1 MNKRIIYILGGNYAA
16 NGMSQV
22 IVSKMNWLAIN
33 TDYRLYAVMTE
44 GLGKPMFYPLNE
56 QIQVVNFDI
65 NFDELD
71 TMPLHKKMF
80 HFIFKQL
87 EYKKKLS
94 KYLQDIKADIVVSAM
109 RREINFIN
117 DINDGSKKIGEIH
130 FNKSNYRIFSK
141 PYLPQWFNEYI
152 TKQWR
157 RKLIEEIKRLEK
169 FIVLSNED
177 KKEWTELQNVEVIHN
192 FINKFPDRLSEC
204 TNKRVIAAGRYTWQ
218 KGFDNLIKSWEIIN
232 EKHPDWQLHIYGS
245 GNNEEYQN
253 LAIDYGLKEKVFCH
267 STSKELYDKMLDSS
281 IFILSSR
288 YEGFGLVITEAMS
301 CGLPVVS
308 FACPCGP
315 KDIITDG
322 KNGYLVEPENVEA
335 LAERICHLI
344 EHEELRKE
352 MGKAARKRAEDFQE
366 DKIMQKWVDL
376 FENIK

>member
-80 HFIFKQL
+80 HFIFKQN

-267 STSKELYDKMLDSS
+267 STTKELYDKMLDSS

-322 KNGYLVEPENVEA
+322 KNGYLVEPENVKA

>member
-80 HFIFKQL
+80 HFIFKQN

-157 RKLIEEIKRLEK
+157 RKLIEVIKRLEK

-267 STSKELYDKMLDSS
+267 STTKELYDKMLDSS

-315 KDIITDG
+315 KDLITDG

>member
-71 TMPLHKKMF
+71 TMPLYKKMF

-94 KYLQDIKADIVVSAM
+94 KYLQNIKADIVVSAM

-130 FNKSNYRIFSK
+130 FNKSNYRIFHK
-141 PYLPQWFNEYI
+141 TYLPQWINRFI
-152 TKQWR
+152 TNQWR
-157 RKLIEEIKRLEK
+157 GKLIKEIKRLDN
-169 FIVLSNED
+169 FVVLSYED
-177 KKEWTELQNVEVIHN
+177 RKGWTELENVTVIHN
-192 FINKFPDRLSEC
+192 FITYFPTLLSKC
-204 TNKRVIAAGRYTWQ
+204 TEKSVIAAGRYTSV
-218 KGFDNLIKSWEIIN
+218 KGFDKLIKAWKIVN
-232 EKHPDWQLHIYGS
+232 LTYPDWTLNIFGS
-245 GNNEEYQN
+245 GNNEYYQS
-253 LAIDYGLKEKVFCH
+253 LANNNGLENKVNCH
-267 STSKELYDKMLDSS
+267 PATSKIYQKFQESS
-281 IFILSSR
+281 IFALSSL

-315 KDIITDG
+315 KEIITDG
-322 KNGYLVEPENVEA
+322 VNGYLVEPGNVEA
-335 LAERICHLI
+335 LAERICYLI

-352 MGKAARKRAEDFQE
+352 MGKAARKRAEDFRE
-366 DKIMQKWVDL
+366 EKIMQQWVDL
-376 FENIK
+376 FENIT

>member
-80 HFIFKQL
+80 HFIFKQN

-245 GNNEEYQN
+245 GNNEKYQN

-267 STSKELYDKMLDSS
+267 STAKELYDKMLDSS

-322 KNGYLVEPENVEA
+322 KNGYLVEPENVKA

>member
-192 FINKFPDRLSEC
+192 FIHKFPDRLSEC

-245 GNNEEYQN
+245 GNNEEYHN

-267 STSKELYDKMLDSS
+267 STTKELYDKMLDSS

>member
-80 HFIFKQL
+80 HFIFKQN

-267 STSKELYDKMLDSS
+267 STAKELYDKMLDSS

-322 KNGYLVEPENVEA
+322 KNGYLVEPENVKA

>member
-1 MNKRIIYILGGNYAA
+1 
-16 NGMSQV
+16 MS
-22 IVSKMNWLAIN
+22 
-33 TDYRLYAVMTE
+33 
-44 GLGKPMFYPLNE
+44 
-56 QIQVVNFDI
+56 
-65 NFDELD
+65 
-71 TMPLHKKMF
+71 
-80 HFIFKQL
+80 
-87 EYKKKLS
+87 
-94 KYLQDIKADIVVSAM
+94 
-109 RREINFIN
+109 
-117 DINDGSKKIGEIH
+117 
-130 FNKSNYRIFSK
+130 
-141 PYLPQWFNEYI
+141 
-152 TKQWR
+152 
-157 RKLIEEIKRLEK
+157 
-169 FIVLSNED
+169 
-177 KKEWTELQNVEVIHN
+177 
-192 FINKFPDRLSEC
+192 
-204 TNKRVIAAGRYTWQ
+204 

-267 STSKELYDKMLDSS
+267 STTKELYDKMLDSS

-335 LAERICHLI
+335 LTERICHLI